1 MRKME
6 SYTYRRWNKMWRLWK
21 RNKLDSP
28 LNELVTYDNLLKA
41 FEIYK
46 DNLEIIN
53 NKKISDFEIEK
64 LFMEVDEKFY
74 EDAYELTKIIMIELS
89 DFTSIKINNLKEK
102 WRIMKKL
109 KK

>member
-1 MRKME
+1 MI
-6 SYTYRRWNKMWRLWK
+6 
-21 RNKLDSP
+21 
-28 LNELVTYDNLLKA
+28 ELFIVFVSLIFGFLL
-41 FEIYK
+41 F
-46 DNLEIIN
+46 NIIN

>member
-1 MRKME
+1 MI
-6 SYTYRRWNKMWRLWK
+6 
-21 RNKLDSP
+21 
-28 LNELVTYDNLLKA
+28 ELFIVFVSLIFGLLL
-41 FEIYK
+41 F
-46 DNLEIIN
+46 NIIN